1 MDGFVDGRIPP
12 NWADWLFGPYNAWKP
27 FGMFIGNLLN
37 LSFRTLSPWTGRYKD
52 IVCEVQA
59 NPAAS
64 YSIVTLNY
72 DLIPEAICSYVNRYF
87 IKKDGYLN
95 DRQAEDP
102 IEFNEGHGDLA
113 KLHGSIDTRVI
124 VPPTWS
130 KGVNTDIVPAW
141 KSAYQLL
148 ADATQLRIIGYSL
161 ATADAY
167 VKYLLKSA
175 IIKEPRLKQIDV
187 ICRDTDG
194 SVRARYNDF
203 IKFEYFRFLAVDVD
217 KYLSFLVDRYPPVGP
232 GGVCILNR
240 LELAH
245 ADFMSRAH

>member
-1 MDGFVDGRIPP
+1 MAVWTIQQ
-12 NWADWLFGPYNAWKP
+12 LEP
-27 FGMFIGNLLN
+27 FGMFVGNLLN
-37 LSFRTLSPWTGRYKD
+37 LSFRTLPSYRGRYKD
-52 IVCEVQA
+52 ISCEVKA

-72 DLIPEAICSYVNRYF
+72 DLIPETICSYVNRYF

-102 IEFNEGHGDLA
+102 IKFNEGHGELA
-113 KLHGSIDTRVI
+113 KLHGSIDTGVI

-130 KGVNTDIVPAW
+130 KGVNTGIVPAW

-194 SVRARYNDF
+194 SVRARYDDF
-203 IKFEYFRFLAVDVD
+203 IKFDYFRFLAVDVD
-217 KYLSFLVDRYPPVGP
+217 KYLRFHVDRYQNVGP
-232 GGVCILNR
+232 GGVRALDR
-240 LELAH
+240 LEMAH
-245 ADFMSRAH
+245 ADFMSLPHRQ